1 METSYFEHMQL
12 YGHDKEFR
20 PRSLPDPT
28 DALPGSPEKLAIL
41 RGRLLTGQHLHH
53 PGDPRTIRDDE
64 WRTYVRGNKETIAR
78 ATSVPKT
85 IAGSAEQ
92 PVYSS
97 APAA

>member
-1 METSYFEHMQL
+1 MMETSYFEHMQL

-28 DALPGSPEKLAIL
+28 DALPGTPEKLAIL

-53 PGDPRTIRDDE
+53 PGDPQ
-64 WRTYVRGNKETIAR
+64 
-78 ATSVPKT
+78 T